1 MISRIFAEGV
11 AVSEPAD
18 PRKSLGNW
26 GERLAETH
34 LARKGF
40 RILERGFRVRSG
52 EIDLIG
58 EERGELVFVEV
69 RTRSS
74 ARFGDPLETIRD
86 AKRRRILR
94 AASCYLQS
102 RAAWNRPCRF
112 DLVAVRKGPSGIV
125 EVEHVRDA
133 FQADP

>member
-1 MISRIFAEGV
+1 MISRISPGGV

-18 PRKSLGNW
+18 PRKDLGNW
-26 GERLAETH
+26 GERLAETY
-34 LARKGF
+34 LTQKGI
-40 RILERGFRVRSG
+40 RILERCFRVRSG

-74 ARFGDPLETIRD
+74 GRFGDPLETVGD

-102 RAAWNRPCRF
+102 RAAWDRHCRF
-112 DLVAVRKGPSGIV
+112 DLVAVRKGPSGRV
-125 EVEHVRDA
+125 EVEHIRDA
-133 FQADP
+133 FRADT